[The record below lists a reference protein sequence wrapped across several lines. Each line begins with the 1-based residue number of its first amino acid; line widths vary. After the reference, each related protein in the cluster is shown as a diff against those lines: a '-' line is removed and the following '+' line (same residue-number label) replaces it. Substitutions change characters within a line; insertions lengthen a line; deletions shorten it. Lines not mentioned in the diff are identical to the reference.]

1 MDTNNHISK
10 VISCWSPYHGQCG
23 TTLNSAL
30 LSSYL
35 AVNSKHK
42 ILLTNTQYTKSNLE
56 TAFLKD
62 NNNNNYDVFNDI
74 GIDSVYRLAQS
85 NKLTKDNISNYSKV
99 LIKDKLDLLVGSK
112 KSTDK
117 LFNEI
122 LSEMDYILEC
132 MKESY
137 NLIMFDVNSG
147 LENSMTKAVLDESDV
162 IIVNLNQNVKLL
174 KDFFEHYLELFKD
187 KNLILVLSNYDDDL
201 SLTKRY
207 VKKLFSAKRHI
218 YSIPYM
224 TELKESHN
232 NSNILK
238 LISHNKLDLIDK
250 DDKFFILMNE
260 LHVICEDILT
270 YAGIN
275 DKTANKSGAKAVLD
289 KVLNIF

>member
-35 AVNSKHK
+35 AINSKYK
-42 ILLTNTQYTKSNLE
+42 ILVTNTQYTKSNLE

-62 NNNNNYDVFNDI
+62 NNKNYDVFNDI

-147 LENSMTKAVLDESDV
+147 LENTMTKTVLDASDV
-162 IIVNLNQNVKLL
+162 IIVNLTQNIKLL
-174 KDFFEHYLELFKD
+174 RDFFENYLELFKE
-187 KNLILVLSNYDDDL
+187 KNLILVLGNYDDKL

-207 VKKLFSAKRHI
+207 TKKLFNCERNI
-218 YSIPYM
+218 YSISYM
-224 TELKESHN
+224 SELKEAHN

-238 LISHNKLDLIDK
+238 LINHNNIKLIDK
-250 DDKFFILMNE
+250 DDKFYFLMNE
-260 LHVICEDILT
+260 LDTICEDILT

-275 DKTANKSGAKAVLD
+275 DKATDKISTKTVLN
-289 KVLNIF
+289 KVLNLF